1 MKVTGVRRDEESD
14 RRVEVIGGRRDEEN
28 YRKEEAQ

>member
-14 RRVEVIGGRRDEEN
+14 RRVEVTGGRRDEEVTGEW
-28 YRKEEAQ
+28 R